1 MVLKISNIET
11 FYGNIQA
18 IKGVS
23 CEVNEGEIVTLIGA
37 NGAGK
42 TTILKTISGLLR
54 PRKGTIEFIG
64 KRIERLKS
72 SRIAKLGI
80 AHCPEGRKIFP
91 NMLVFENLELGTIS
105 SAGKVD
111 LKKQLNLVYQHFP
124 ILKER
129 KNQLAGSLSGGEQQM
144 LAIGRSLMADPRL
157 LLLDEPSMGLSP
169 ILVKEIFKIITNI
182 NKQGTSMLLV
192 EQNAT
197 LALKFAKRG
206 YVLETGKVVIHDSC
220 EALQKD
226 ERVKKAYLG
235 G

>member
-91 NMLVFENLELGTIS
+91 DMLVFENLELGTIS

-169 ILVKEIFKIITNI
+169 ILVKEIFEIITNI

>member
-169 ILVKEIFKIITNI
+169 ILVKEIFEIITNI

-206 YVLETGKVVIHDSC
+206 YVLETGKVVIHDNC

>member
-169 ILVKEIFKIITNI
+169 ILVKEIFEIITNI

>member
-54 PRKGTIEFIG
+54 PRKGTIKFLG
-64 KRIERLKS
+64 QRIDRLKS
-72 SRIAKLGI
+72 SNIARLGI

-105 SAGKVD
+105 LAGKVD
-111 LKKQLNLVYQHFP
+111 MEKQLNLVYQHFP

-129 KNQLAGSLSGGEQQM
+129 KSQSAGSLSGGEQQM
-144 LAIGRSLMADPRL
+144 LAIGRSLMADPKL

-169 ILVKEIFKIITNI
+169 LLVKEIFEIIKNI
-182 NKQGTSMLLV
+182 HKQGTSMLLV

-206 YVLETGKVVIHDSC
+206 YVLETGKVVIHDNC
-220 EALQKD
+220 DALKKD
-226 ERVKKAYLG
+226 KRVKKAYLG

>member
-91 NMLVFENLELGTIS
+91 DMLVFENLELGTIS

-169 ILVKEIFKIITNI
+169 ILVKEIFEIITNI
-182 NKQGTSMLLV
+182 HKQGTSMLLV